1 MKNNIILLSVATLSL
16 LSGCGIYKSYQPE
29 TSVPDN
35 LFREEAPVTDTTSIG
50 NLDWRELFTDPQLQ
64 ALIEKGLENN
74 TDLRTAHLR
83 VQEAEAA
90 LMTSRLA
97 YLPALNLTPQGTIS
111 SFDSRQKL
119 SAGGLSELGNRYI
132 RETDKRQKKCA
143 GSSRTNQ
150 IIQTGR
156 PDTANS
162 HYSQLL
168 LHFIIARQTTCHQ

>member
-1 MKNNIILLSVATLSL
+1 MRHLQ
-16 LSGCGIYKSYQPE
+16 SYQPE

-111 SFDSRQKL
+111 SFDGSKAAKSYQL
-119 SAGGLSELGNRYI
+119 AASASWEIDIFGRLTNA
-132 RETDKRQKKCA
+132 KRSAQA
-143 GSSRTNQ
+143 ALEQNQ

>member
-1 MKNNIILLSVATLSL
+1 MKNNIILLSVVTLSL

-111 SFDSRQKL
+111 SFDGSKAAKSYQLAASASWEIDIFGRLPKEVRRQL
-119 SAGGLSELGNRYI
+119 SNKPNHTNRPS
-132 RETDKRQKKCA
+132 
-143 GSSRTNQ
+143 GHS
-150 IIQTGR
+150 
-156 PDTANS
+156 
-162 HYSQLL
+162 
-168 LHFIIARQTTCHQ
+168 